1 MTELVTADRST
12 LLENFARRPF
22 AVTHALVEHP
32 LLRLER
38 IARLAESLHESQV
51 ESNPGTVPD
60 VLPDGVAGA
69 RTGTESVEPAP
80 GEIVRGIE
88 TNGRWI
94 VLKKIESDPEYR
106 ALLEESLEAIVP
118 HVAHT
123 EGGAVR
129 KEAFIFI
136 SAPGST
142 TPSHIDPEHNLLLQI
157 RGSKDMIVGAFPDPD
172 TREAEIERQCGGG
185 HRNLPDL
192 PTDPT
197 TFHMKPG
204 DGVYVPIYAPH
215 MVKNGPA
222 VSISFSITFY
232 TEESERMR
240 GIYSMNARLRR
251 LRMNPRRPGE
261 HAGSDRVKSATWR
274 AARQGALAVRRL
286 RGGPKA

>member
-12 LLENFARRPF
+12 LLANFARTPF
-22 AVTHALVEHP
+22 AVTHQLVEHP

-38 IARLAESLHESQV
+38 IAQLAESLHESQV
-51 ESNPGTVPD
+51 ESNPGKVPD
-60 VLPDGVAGA
+60 LLPDGVV
-69 RTGTESVEPAP
+69 ESVELAP

-88 TNGRWI
+88 TNGCWI

-157 RGSKDMIVGAFPDPD
+157 RGSKDMVVGAFPDPD

-197 TFHMKPG
+197 TFHMEPG

-261 HAGSDRVKSATWR
+261 HSGSDRVKSATWR

-286 RGGPKA
+286 RGRA

>member
-12 LLENFARRPF
+12 LLENFARKPF
-22 AVTHALVEHP
+22 AVTHELVEHP

-51 ESNPGTVPD
+51 ESNPGKVPD
-60 VLPDGVAGA
+60 VLPDGIV
-69 RTGTESVEPAP
+69 ESVELAP

-88 TNGRWI
+88 TNGCWI

-106 ALLEESLEAIVP
+106 ALLEESLESIVP

-157 RGSKDMIVGAFPDPD
+157 RGTKDMIVGAFPDPH
-172 TREAEIERQCGGG
+172 TREVEIERQCGGG

-192 PTDPT
+192 PTDST
-197 TFHMKPG
+197 TFHMEPG

-251 LRMNPRRPGE
+251 LRLNPRRPGE
-261 HAGSDRVKSATWR
+261 HPGSDRVKSATWR

-286 RGGPKA
+286 RGRP